1 MADQVMIEGVPYL
14 ADAKGRL
21 VAESLIRPHELL
33 EDQLVRKMI
42 DYARD
47 LSAQIGRFKGHCFD
61 DVASF
66 MELLASNYGMTKRG
80 AQGKGNVTFSSFDG
94 QRRVTIQVADQL
106 TFGPGLQV
114 AKEMVDACLTEW
126 SADARPELRV
136 LVQEAFR
143 TDKAGHV
150 STDAVF
156 RLLRMEIEDA
166 AWQRAM
172 QALRE
177 SVRIEGSKSY
187 IRFHERDATGR
198 WTAITIDLASAV
210 APAVGAPSKPE
221 AAALPLIDIAATQ
234 AGGYVVA
241 SGSLPAS
248 APADFYARLAREA
261 SRNGARFVLDTSGAA
276 LKDTFAEGGVFLAKP
291 SQGELEELVGAELDE
306 KGVVEAAQS
315 LVGRGQAKMVAVSMG
330 AQGAL
335 LASDAGVIRRSA
347 PRVRVRS
354 AIGAGDSF
362 LGAMIWALGMGWAT
376 EDAFELAI
384 AAGAAAVLTS
394 GTQLCR
400 KADIEALYPMP
411 G

>member
-1 MADQVMIEGVPYL
+1 MADQVIVEGVPYL

-21 VAESLIRPHELL
+21 VAESLIKPHELL

-80 AQGKGNVTFSSFDG
+80 AQGKGNISFSSFDG

-143 TDKAGHV
+143 TDKAGQV

-221 AAALPLIDIAATQ
+221 TAALPLIKRIRIGDRFKVEGRGTVWVCTDVGSRVIIAVEEALMPLDGPPYGEAEYIFDETDLPTITL
-234 AGGYVVA
+234 
-241 SGSLPAS
+241 LPA
-248 APADFYARLAREA
+248 PAE
-261 SRNGARFVLDTSGAA
+261 
-276 LKDTFAEGGVFLAKP
+276 
-291 SQGELEELVGAELDE
+291 
-306 KGVVEAAQS
+306 
-315 LVGRGQAKMVAVSMG
+315 
-330 AQGAL
+330 
-335 LASDAGVIRRSA
+335 
-347 PRVRVRS
+347 
-354 AIGAGDSF
+354 
-362 LGAMIWALGMGWAT
+362 
-376 EDAFELAI
+376 
-384 AAGAAAVLTS
+384 AGA
-394 GTQLCR
+394 
-400 KADIEALYPMP
+400 
-411 G
+411 